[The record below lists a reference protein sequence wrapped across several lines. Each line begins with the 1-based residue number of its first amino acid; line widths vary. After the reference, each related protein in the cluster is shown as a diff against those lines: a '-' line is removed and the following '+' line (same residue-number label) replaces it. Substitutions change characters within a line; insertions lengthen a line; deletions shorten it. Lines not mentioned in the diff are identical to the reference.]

1 MNDSHQD
8 PMIDRAALDSG
19 HGHMDSG
26 GLSDIRPIPRV
37 SIQAFCETEGVYKPI
52 ERASNDRRMA
62 KTHVKTHMGGLEKAI
77 EFYQSAPTPNLI
89 LVESKLQPEQLF
101 NALGALAEVCDPTT
115 KVVVLGHYNDVN
127 LYRELVKSG
136 VSEYIVAPISMA
148 DVLGTITNIFV
159 DPEAEP
165 LGKSYAV
172 LGAKGGVGAS
182 TIAHNLAW
190 TISETFR
197 SETIIADMDLPFGT
211 ANIDFDQDPAQG
223 ISEAVFSP
231 DRIDDVYLDRLLVK
245 CSEHLSLLAAP
256 STLERAYD
264 LEGDA
269 FIKLLDTIQRMAP
282 IVVLDM
288 PHNWNDWTRKTLAHV
303 DEVVI
308 VSTPE
313 LAALRNTKNLV
324 DTLAQ
329 LRPNDKPPLLVL
341 NQIGVPKRP
350 EISVLNFAGPLE
362 MMPAAELPFDPQLFG
377 TAGNN
382 AQMIGEVDV
391 ENPATQAIIEL
402 AHIITGRSEIKTP
415 KKSGLDSILSRF
427 TKKKSA

>member
-1 MNDSHQD
+1 MNDSHD
-8 PMIDRAALDSG
+8 NSMMDRAALNAGDGPVGDGS
-19 HGHMDSG
+19 
-26 GLSDIRPIPRV
+26 LSDIRPIPRI

-52 ERASNDRRMA
+52 ERAANDRRMA

-77 EFYQSAPTPNLI
+77 EYYQSAPTPNLI
-89 LVESKLQPEQLF
+89 LVESKLHPEQLF
-101 NALGALAEVCDPTT
+101 NALGVLAEVCDPTT

-127 LYRELVKSG
+127 LYREVVKAG

-148 DVLGTITNIFV
+148 DVLGTITGIFV

-197 SETIIADMDLPFGT
+197 SQTIIADMDLPFGT
-211 ANIDFDQDPAQG
+211 ANIDFDQDPPQG
-223 ISEAVFSP
+223 MSEAVFSP
-231 DRIDDVYLDRLLVK
+231 DRVDDVYLDRLLVK
-245 CSEHLSLLAAP
+245 CSDHLSLLAAP

-264 LEGDA
+264 FEGDA
-269 FIKLLDTIQRMAP
+269 FLKLLDTVQRMAP
-282 IVVLDM
+282 VVVLDM
-288 PHNWNDWTRKTLAHV
+288 PHTWNEWTRKTLETV

-308 VSTPE
+308 VATPE

-324 DTLAQ
+324 DTLAI
-329 LRPNDKPPLLVL
+329 LRPNDRPPLLVL

-350 EISVLNFAGPLE
+350 EISVLNFAGPLQL
-362 MMPAAELPFDPQLFG
+362 MPAAELPFDPQLFG

-382 AQMIGEVDV
+382 AQMIGEVDI
-391 ENPATQAIIEL
+391 ENPASQAITEL
-402 AHIITGRSEIKTP
+402 AHIIPGRSEIKTAN
-415 KKSGLDSILSRF
+415 KSGLDGILSRF

>member
-1 MNDSHQD
+1 MNNSHND
-8 PMIDRAALDSG
+8 PMMDRDGLNSN
-19 HGHMDSG
+19 G
-26 GLSDIRPIPRV
+26 GDEGAMAEFRPIPRI

-52 ERASNDRRMA
+52 ERAANDRRMA
-62 KTHVKTHMGGLEKAI
+62 KAHVKTHMGGLEKAI

-89 LVESKLQPEQLF
+89 LVESKLHPEQLF

-127 LYRELVKSG
+127 LYRELVKAG

-148 DVLGTITNIFV
+148 DVLGTITSIFV
-159 DPEAEP
+159 DPDAEP

-172 LGAKGGVGAS
+172 LGAKGGAGAS

-211 ANIDFDQDPAQG
+211 ANIDFDQDPPQG
-223 ISEAVFSP
+223 MSEAVFSP
-231 DRIDDVYLDRLLVK
+231 ERIDDVYLDRLLVK
-245 CSEHLSLLAAP
+245 CSDHLSLLAAP

-264 LEGDA
+264 FEGDA
-269 FIKLLDTIQRMAP
+269 FIKLLDTVQRMAP
-282 IVVLDM
+282 VVVLDM
-288 PHNWNDWTRKTLAHV
+288 PHSWNDWTRKTLAHV
-303 DEVVI
+303 DEIVI

-313 LAALRNTKNLV
+313 LAALRNTKNLI
-324 DTLAQ
+324 DTLSA

-362 MMPAAELPFDPQLFG
+362 MMPAAEIPFDPQLFG
-377 TAGNN
+377 TASNN
-382 AQMIGEVDV
+382 AQMVGEVDV
-391 ENPATQAIIEL
+391 ENPATQAITEL
-402 AHIITGRSEIKTP
+402 AHIVTGRSEIKTA

>member
-1 MNDSHQD
+1 MNNSHD
-8 PMIDRAALDSG
+8 EPMMDRDALNNGAGD
-19 HGHMDSG
+19 HGGMADF
-26 GLSDIRPIPRV
+26 RPIPRI

-52 ERASNDRRMA
+52 ERASNDRRLA
-62 KTHVKTHMGGLEKAI
+62 KAHVKTHMGGLEKAI

-89 LVESKLQPEQLF
+89 IVESKLQPEPLF

-148 DVLGTITNIFV
+148 DVLGAITSIFV

-211 ANIDFDQDPAQG
+211 ANIDFDQDPPQG
-223 ISEAVFSP
+223 MSEAVFSP
-231 DRIDDVYLDRLLVK
+231 ERIDDVYLDRLLVK
-245 CSEHLSLLAAP
+245 CSDHLSLLAAP

-264 LEGDA
+264 FEGDA
-269 FIKLLDTIQRMAP
+269 FIKLLDTVQRMAP
-282 IVVLDM
+282 VVVLDM
-288 PHNWNDWTRKTLAHV
+288 PHTWNDWTRKTLAHV
-303 DEVVI
+303 DEIVI

-324 DTLAQ
+324 DTLAA
-329 LRPNDKPPLLVL
+329 LRPNDKAPLLVL

-350 EISVLNFAGPLE
+350 EISVLNFAGPLQL
-362 MMPAAELPFDPQLFG
+362 MPAAEIPFDPQLFG
-377 TAGNN
+377 TASNN
-382 AQMIGEVDV
+382 AQMVGEVDV
-391 ENPATQAIIEL
+391 ENPATQAIVEL
-402 AHIITGRSEIKTP
+402 AHIITGRSEIKVP